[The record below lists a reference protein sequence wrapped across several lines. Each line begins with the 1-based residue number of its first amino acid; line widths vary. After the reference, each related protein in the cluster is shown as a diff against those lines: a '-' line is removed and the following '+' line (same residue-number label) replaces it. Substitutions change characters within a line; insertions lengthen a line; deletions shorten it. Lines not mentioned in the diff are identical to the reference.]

1 MNLYVSSNVYFSQK
15 LFHMNFS
22 HGLTENPKMNGEDK
36 FFFYGSSLNDLDLL
50 LEGTKLL
57 MLLLLDTDSPLK

>member
-1 MNLYVSSNVYFSQK
+1 
-15 LFHMNFS
+15 MNFS